1 MTHEELKLNELWAR
15 LVDMGLFTDDELNLV
30 TSLMGYTEDTLNQ
43 AIYVRT
49 GCKDIESYLAEFNS

>member
-49 GCKDIESYLAEFNS
+49 GCRDIESHLAEFNS